1 MADMDPITAADQIE
15 NELEGQYCLKKIE
28 DMIVIAYDTIPHWPA
43 VFRYSRGERIFNLL
57 FQMQELCVAAHLKY
71 FKKTTMQDL
80 DIKNHQLRLAIRGAR
95 MKTYTDK
102 SGKSKHLLQP
112 GGYEKWAN
120 LSLETGRLIGGWMES
135 LKEKS
140 KDRMAKE

>member
-1 MADMDPITAADQIE
+1 MRGGAFE
-15 NELEGQYCLKKIE
+15 
-28 DMIVIAYDTIPHWPA
+28 
-43 VFRYSRGERIFNLL
+43 VF
-57 FQMQELCVAAHLKY
+57 Q
-71 FKKTTMQDL
+71 KTTLQDL